1 MNEAANIGQWVMAA
15 SSVGTLLVVMLK
27 LSGRSEKREIT
38 PSPLIVKPEPE
49 YASKDHVHHQ
59 YITKEDCRAAHVQ
72 ANQTESS
79 KLEAIQRQLDHL
91 GNTVTNTLNQH
102 NQQAEERAAKLHDR
116 IDPIATIAQSTS
128 ARLEDHFRDHRT
140 GRVPNAN

>member
-1 MNEAANIGQWVMAA
+1 MNEASNIGQWVMAA

-38 PSPLIVKPEPE
+38 PSPLIIKPQTE
-49 YASKDHVHHQ
+49 YSPKDHIHPQ
-59 YITKEDCRAAHVQ
+59 YITREDCREAHQQ
-72 ANQTESS
+72 ASRLEST

-102 NQQAEERAAKLHDR
+102 NQQAEERANKLHAR
-116 IDPIATIAQSTS
+116 IDPISQIAQATS
-128 ARLEDHFRDHRT
+128 SRFDDHIEDHRA
-140 GRVPNAN
+140 GRFSNAN